1 MRVHKQKHSRAG
13 WFPDEVENLS
23 NCEYMTDKTIF
34 KIAVVG
40 FLIITSTLAVMLV
53 LAGVLQ
59 ATFGCNTGGI
69 SAVAGG
75 VSFRFTRWMSVG
87 IVISIILIYRIVS
100 RRRLR

>member
-1 MRVHKQKHSRAG
+1 
-13 WFPDEVENLS
+13 
-23 NCEYMTDKTIF
+23 MTDKNLF

-40 FLIITSTLAVMLV
+40 FLIITSTLAVILV
-53 LAGVLQ
+53 LAGVLH
-59 ATFGCNTGGI
+59 ATIGSNTGGI

-87 IVISIILIYRIVS
+87 IVVSLILLYRVLS

>member
-1 MRVHKQKHSRAG
+1 
-13 WFPDEVENLS
+13 
-23 NCEYMTDKTIF
+23 MTDKTIF

-40 FLIITSTLAVMLV
+40 FLVITSSLGAILV

-59 ATFGCNTGGI
+59 ATLGSNTGGI

-87 IVISIILIYRIVS
+87 IVISIILIYSILR